1 MKETDLHKY
10 QLACVQHIIEHPFC
24 GVFVDMGLGKTISTL
39 TAINYLMFDYCEV
52 NSVLV
57 IAPKRVAESV
67 WQEEAEKWEHTKHLR
82 FSKIIG
88 TAKQRIAA
96 VMETKA
102 DIYII
107 SRDNVAWLCALYG
120 GGKLPFDMVVV
131 DELSSFKSYK
141 SERFKALRGARPYL
155 KRLVGL
161 TGTPAPNGLIDL
173 WPQIYLMDRGER
185 LEKTISRYRERYFR
199 PGQTNGHVVYSYDLM
214 SDSEYLIHKKIED
227 ICISMKADDYLEMPF
242 RTDNYIKLRMP
253 EALKKQYDDFEK
265 NKVLD
270 LISAAETIEQEDEN
284 GNSVFVEKPVEV
296 NVVNAAALSNKLL
309 QFANGAIYD
318 EERNVFPIHDIKLEA
333 LKEII
338 EDANGQSVL
347 VAWTYQF
354 DRDRI
359 VEYLKKYKPRELK
372 NNKDIED
379 WNAGKIQVMLAHPA
393 SAGHGLNLQAGG
405 SIIVWFGQT
414 WSLELYQQFNARLY
428 RQGQQNHVVINHL
441 ILQGTHD
448 EDVIRALKAK
458 DKKQNALMNS
468 IKAKIDKYKNIC
480 NMGRNGKQTPVFPEM
495 VKFVNDNVGKVVSSS
510 EILLGKEPGR
520 NSETAYLYK
529 FVKLGYVEPVD
540 DNSFVKDKTAS
551 FKVIK
556 EFPKH
561 YNSVMFMDELRVAN
575 GYIPDNHK
583 RKVY

>member
-10 QLACVQHIIEHPFC
+10 QKACVEHIITHPFC
-24 GVFVDMGLGKTISTL
+24 GVFLDMGLGKTVSTL
-39 TAINYLMFDYCEV
+39 TAINYLMFDYLEI

-67 WQEEAEKWEHTKHLR
+67 WQEEAEKWDHLKR
-82 FSKIIG
+82 LSFSKIIG
-88 TAKQRIAA
+88 SAKQRISA
-96 VMETKA
+96 VMDTKA

-120 GGKLPFDMVVV
+120 GGKLPFDMVVI

-185 LEKTISRYRERYFR
+185 LEKTISRYREKYFR

-214 SDSEYLIHKKIED
+214 SDSEYIIHKKIED
-227 ICISMKADDYLEMPF
+227 ICISMKANDYLEMPE
-242 RTDNYIKLRMP
+242 RTDNYIKLKMP
-253 EALKKQYDDFEK
+253 EQIKKQYDDFEK

-270 LISAAETIEQEDEN
+270 LFKSEQEYLDN
-284 GNSVFVEKPVEV
+284 ADKRVDKPVEI
-296 NVVNAAALSNKLL
+296 NAVNAAALSNKLL
-309 QFANGAIYD
+309 QFANGAVYD
-318 EERNVFPIHDIKLEA
+318 ENRKVFPIHDIKLEA

-338 EDANGQSVL
+338 EDVNGQSVL
-347 VAWTYQF
+347 VAWTFQF

-359 VEYLKKYKPRELK
+359 MDYLKKYKPRELK
-372 NNKDIED
+372 TNKDIED

-405 SIIVWFGQT
+405 NLIVWFGQT

-428 RQGQQNHVVINHL
+428 RQGQKNHVIINHL

-448 EDVIRALKAK
+448 EDVIRALKSK
-458 DKKQNALMNS
+458 DKKQNALMDS
-468 IKAKIDKYKNIC
+468 IKAKIDRYKKY
-480 NMGRNGKQTPVFPEM
+480 M
-495 VKFVNDNVGKVVSSS
+495 
-510 EILLGKEPGR
+510 
-520 NSETAYLYK
+520 
-529 FVKLGYVEPVD
+529 
-540 DNSFVKDKTAS
+540 
-551 FKVIK
+551 
-556 EFPKH
+556 
-561 YNSVMFMDELRVAN
+561 
-575 GYIPDNHK
+575 
-583 RKVY
+583 

>member
-67 WQEEAEKWEHTKHLR
+67 WQEEAEKWEHTRHLR

-88 TAKQRIAA
+88 TQKQRIDA
-96 VMETKA
+96 VMNTKA

-107 SRDNVAWLCALYG
+107 SRDNIAWLCAMYG
-120 GGKLPFDMVVV
+120 GGKLPFDMVVI

-185 LEKTISRYRERYFR
+185 LEKTISRYREKYFR

-227 ICISMKADDYLEMPF
+227 ICISMKADDYLEMPL

-253 EALKKQYDDFEK
+253 EDIKKQYNDFEK
-265 NKVLD
+265 NKVLE
-270 LISAAETIEQEDEN
+270 LLKSEQLDDA
-284 GNSVFVEKPVEV
+284 VEI

-309 QFANGAIYD
+309 QFANGAVYD
-318 EERNVFPIHDIKLEA
+318 EERNVFPVHDIKLEA

-359 VEYLKKYKPRELK
+359 VKYLKKYNPRELK
-372 NNKDIED
+372 ANKDIED
-379 WNAGKIQVMLAHPA
+379 WNAGRVQVMLAHPA
-393 SAGHGLNLQAGG
+393 SAGHGLNLQTGG
-405 SIIVWFGQT
+405 NIIVWFGQT
-414 WSLELYQQFNARLY
+414 WSLELYQQFNGRLY
-428 RQGQQNHVVINHL
+428 RQGQQNHVIINHL

-448 EDVIRALKAK
+448 EDVIKALKAK
-458 DKKQNALMNS
+458 DKKQNSLMDS
-468 IKAKIDKYKNIC
+468 IKAKIDKYK
-480 NMGRNGKQTPVFPEM
+480 
-495 VKFVNDNVGKVVSSS
+495 KF
-510 EILLGKEPGR
+510 
-520 NSETAYLYK
+520 
-529 FVKLGYVEPVD
+529 
-540 DNSFVKDKTAS
+540 
-551 FKVIK
+551 
-556 EFPKH
+556 
-561 YNSVMFMDELRVAN
+561 M
-575 GYIPDNHK
+575 
-583 RKVY
+583 

>member
-1 MKETDLHKY
+1 MQFNKTARMKESDLHSY
-10 QLACVQHIIEHPFC
+10 QKACVAHIISHPFC
-24 GVFVDMGLGKTISTL
+24 GVFLDMGLGKTVSAL
-39 TAINYLMFDYCEV
+39 TAINYLMFDYLEI

-67 WQEEAEKWEHTKHLR
+67 WQEEAEKWDHLKHLR

-88 TAKQRIAA
+88 TAKQRINA

-107 SRDNVAWLCALYG
+107 SRDNIAWLCALYG

-141 SERFKALRGARPYL
+141 SERFKALRGSRPYL

-173 WPQIYLMDRGER
+173 WPQIYLMDRGVR
-185 LEKTISRYRERYFR
+185 LEKTVSRYREKYFR
-199 PGQTNGHVVYSYDLM
+199 PGQTNGHVVYSYNLM
-214 SDSEYLIHKKIED
+214 ENSEDMIHKKIED
-227 ICISMKADDYLEMPF
+227 ICISMKADDYLEMPL

-253 EALKKQYDDFEK
+253 DELKKKYYDFEK

-270 LISAAETIEQEDEN
+270 LFKPKQECLESTDEQ
-284 GNSVFVEKPVEV
+284 VEKQVEI
-296 NVVNAAALSNKLL
+296 NAVNAAALSNKLL
-309 QFANGAIYD
+309 QFANGAMYD
-318 EERNVFPIHDIKLEA
+318 DNHNAFPIHDIKLEA

-338 EDANGQSVL
+338 DDANGQSVL

-359 VEYLKKYKPRELK
+359 MDYLKKYNPRELK

-379 WNAGKIQVMLAHPA
+379 WNARKIQVMLAHPA

-428 RQGQQNHVVINHL
+428 RQGQQDRVVINHL

-448 EDVIRALKAK
+448 EDVIKALKSK
-458 DKKQNALMNS
+458 DRKQNALMDS
-468 IKAKIDKYKNIC
+468 IKAKIDKYK
-480 NMGRNGKQTPVFPEM
+480 
-495 VKFVNDNVGKVVSSS
+495 KF
-510 EILLGKEPGR
+510 
-520 NSETAYLYK
+520 
-529 FVKLGYVEPVD
+529 
-540 DNSFVKDKTAS
+540 
-551 FKVIK
+551 
-556 EFPKH
+556 
-561 YNSVMFMDELRVAN
+561 M
-575 GYIPDNHK
+575 
-583 RKVY
+583 

>member
-10 QLACVQHIIEHPFC
+10 QKACVEHIITHPFC
-24 GVFVDMGLGKTISTL
+24 GVFLDMGLGKTVSTL
-39 TAINYLMFDYCEV
+39 TAINYLMFDYLEI

-57 IAPKRVAESV
+57 IAPKRVVESV
-67 WQEEAEKWEHTKHLR
+67 WQEEAEKWDHLKHLR

-88 TAKQRIAA
+88 SAKQRIST
-96 VMETKA
+96 VMDTKA

-120 GGKLPFDMVVV
+120 GGKLPFDMVVI

-185 LEKTISRYRERYFR
+185 LEKTISRYREKYFR

-227 ICISMKADDYLEMPF
+227 ICISMKADDYLEMPE
-242 RTDNYIKLRMP
+242 RTDNYIKLKMP
-253 EALKKQYDDFEK
+253 EQIKKQYDDFEK

-270 LISAAETIEQEDEN
+270 LFKPEQEYLDN
-284 GNSVFVEKPVEV
+284 ADKWVDKPVEI
-296 NVVNAAALSNKLL
+296 NAVNAAALSNKLL
-309 QFANGAIYD
+309 QFANGAVYD
-318 EERNVFPIHDIKLEA
+318 ENRKVFPIHDIKLEA

-347 VAWTYQF
+347 VAWTFQF

-359 VEYLKKYKPRELK
+359 MDYLKKYKPRELK
-372 NNKDIED
+372 TNKDIED

-405 SIIVWFGQT
+405 NLIVWFGQT

-428 RQGQQNHVVINHL
+428 RQGQKNHVIINHL

-448 EDVIRALKAK
+448 EDVIRALKNK

-468 IKAKIDKYKNIC
+468 IKAKIDKYKKY
-480 NMGRNGKQTPVFPEM
+480 M
-495 VKFVNDNVGKVVSSS
+495 
-510 EILLGKEPGR
+510 
-520 NSETAYLYK
+520 
-529 FVKLGYVEPVD
+529 
-540 DNSFVKDKTAS
+540 
-551 FKVIK
+551 
-556 EFPKH
+556 
-561 YNSVMFMDELRVAN
+561 
-575 GYIPDNHK
+575 
-583 RKVY
+583 

>member
-10 QLACVQHIIEHPFC
+10 QKACVEHIITHPFC
-24 GVFVDMGLGKTISTL
+24 GVFLDMGLGKTVSTL
-39 TAINYLMFDYCEV
+39 TAINYLMFDYLEI

-67 WQEEAEKWEHTKHLR
+67 WQEEAEKWDHLKHLR

-88 TAKQRIAA
+88 SAKQRISA
-96 VMETKA
+96 VMDTKA

-107 SRDNVAWLCALYG
+107 SRDNVAWLCALHG
-120 GGKLPFDMVVV
+120 GGKLPFDMVVI

-185 LEKTISRYRERYFR
+185 LEKTISRYREKYFR

-227 ICISMKADDYLEMPF
+227 ICISMKADDYLEMPE
-242 RTDNYIKLRMP
+242 RTDNYIKLKMP
-253 EALKKQYDDFEK
+253 EQIKKQYDDFEK

-270 LISAAETIEQEDEN
+270 LFKSEQEYLDN
-284 GNSVFVEKPVEV
+284 ADKWVDKPVEI
-296 NVVNAAALSNKLL
+296 NAVNAAALSNKLL
-309 QFANGAIYD
+309 QFANGAVYD
-318 EERNVFPIHDIKLEA
+318 ENRKVFPIHDIKLEA

-347 VAWTYQF
+347 VAWTFQF

-359 VEYLKKYKPRELK
+359 MDYLKKYKPRELK
-372 NNKDIED
+372 TNKDIED

-405 SIIVWFGQT
+405 NLIVWFGQT

-428 RQGQQNHVVINHL
+428 RQGQKNHVIINHL

-448 EDVIRALKAK
+448 EDVIRALKNK

-468 IKAKIDKYKNIC
+468 IKAKIDKYKKY
-480 NMGRNGKQTPVFPEM
+480 M
-495 VKFVNDNVGKVVSSS
+495 
-510 EILLGKEPGR
+510 
-520 NSETAYLYK
+520 
-529 FVKLGYVEPVD
+529 
-540 DNSFVKDKTAS
+540 
-551 FKVIK
+551 
-556 EFPKH
+556 
-561 YNSVMFMDELRVAN
+561 
-575 GYIPDNHK
+575 
-583 RKVY
+583 

>member
-10 QLACVQHIIEHPFC
+10 QKACVEHIITHPFC
-24 GVFVDMGLGKTISTL
+24 GVFLDMGLGKTVSTL
-39 TAINYLMFDYCEV
+39 TAINYLIFDYLEI

-67 WQEEAEKWEHTKHLR
+67 WQEEAEKWDHLKHLS

-88 TAKQRIAA
+88 SAKQRISA
-96 VMETKA
+96 VMDTKA

-120 GGKLPFDMVVV
+120 GGKLPFDMVVI

-173 WPQIYLMDRGER
+173 WSQIYLMDRGKR
-185 LEKTISRYRERYFR
+185 LEKTISRYREKYFR

-227 ICISMKADDYLEMPF
+227 ICISMKANDYLEMPE
-242 RTDNYIKLRMP
+242 RTDNYIKLKMP
-253 EALKKQYDDFEK
+253 EQIKKQYDDFEK

-270 LISAAETIEQEDEN
+270 LFKSEQEYLDN
-284 GNSVFVEKPVEV
+284 ADKWVDKPVEI
-296 NVVNAAALSNKLL
+296 NAVNAAALSNKLL
-309 QFANGAIYD
+309 QFANGAVYD
-318 EERNVFPIHDIKLEA
+318 ENRKVFPIHDIKLEA

-347 VAWTYQF
+347 VAWTFQF

-359 VEYLKKYKPRELK
+359 MDYLKKYKPRELK
-372 NNKDIED
+372 TNKDIED

-405 SIIVWFGQT
+405 NLIVWFGQT

-428 RQGQQNHVVINHL
+428 RQGQKNHVIINHL

-448 EDVIRALKAK
+448 EDVIRALKSK
-458 DKKQNALMNS
+458 DKKQNALMDS
-468 IKAKIDKYKNIC
+468 IKAKIDKYKKY
-480 NMGRNGKQTPVFPEM
+480 M
-495 VKFVNDNVGKVVSSS
+495 
-510 EILLGKEPGR
+510 
-520 NSETAYLYK
+520 
-529 FVKLGYVEPVD
+529 
-540 DNSFVKDKTAS
+540 
-551 FKVIK
+551 
-556 EFPKH
+556 
-561 YNSVMFMDELRVAN
+561 
-575 GYIPDNHK
+575 
-583 RKVY
+583 